1 MGENRKPDVRRCEM
15 KDITK
20 KQFDAYEAVR
30 DSGVTN
36 MFNIKIVKELSGLDQ
51 DVIFTIMEN
60 YNSLREKFSKK

>member
-1 MGENRKPDVRRCEM
+1 M

-20 KQFDAYEAVR
+20 EQFDAYEAVR

>member
-1 MGENRKPDVRRCEM
+1 M